1 MRISNDYSRAMSTLR
16 YGLVRFEFDESIR
29 KVLSALHPNYKFAFP
44 NKKSIFRSKL
54 QNKFHISINNIHFLW
69 FIFSKRPKKL
79 CKMLKQTLTLS
90 KIFQTTQKYLN
101 PLVPWRFKH
110 MTHIISNTDDC
121 EISKVVEK
129 YFSRNENLKVLL
141 NIHHYAAGLEQ
152 FHILMR
158 LFSYHSA
165 MLHFISSDISQIQK

>member
-1 MRISNDYSRAMSTLR
+1 MYILILSPILSDIRTLVKFLTTLKSEEFFSIAIDCRCGRVQAIEMRISNDYSRAMSTLR

-79 CKMLKQTLTLS
+79 CKMLK
-90 KIFQTTQKYLN
+90 
-101 PLVPWRFKH
+101 
-110 MTHIISNTDDC
+110 
-121 EISKVVEK
+121 
-129 YFSRNENLKVLL
+129 
-141 NIHHYAAGLEQ
+141 
-152 FHILMR
+152 
-158 LFSYHSA
+158 
-165 MLHFISSDISQIQK
+165 